1 MKCKIAWREMGK
13 SKGFFIMCCA
23 VAFVGSTLAYYGMR
37 VLLSAYALTP
47 SAGNA
52 YDYKNFF
59 LMEGWFIFA
68 MSFLLCCEI
77 LLLSFLSLPDGYM
90 RNVGVLKKLGTDTDY
105 FTVLLS
111 VQLIALVAPALT
123 AGIAVGEILLKFCP
137 DLLTGRSLPLAKAF
151 PAVWRVV
158 LLYILAVL
166 LIAVLSAVRCSKG
179 KQPDVR
185 RLPLVRLSKKTK
197 GLSVRL
203 GAVAFL
209 RRKRPIFSQ
218 LLLCFAMVFFIL
230 FEGCTVYFDFLD
242 RNFYRSIYDYSVTVD
257 GTDGT
262 TFAEVTDIVK
272 KADEYVLWRQ
282 YRTTVSVGASDI
294 VTRADAQ
301 IIVLSDKDFKQL
313 ALYAGADADSAQ
325 ALLQNYVYGKETFDK
340 VPVVENSSTN
350 EYFLNSDFKFK
361 ISAYLS
367 DVPQKFVSG
376 QEDLFVYKLFFKQS
390 EFNFMGDA
398 DIYTAR
404 FSCNDLQFLRQLTD
418 ELQGLKGVVLTDIAE
433 KYRSTEDIAVLNAVL
448 PALLVAFVPL
458 LALSVLLFFLRDVK
472 SLREECRIL
481 RSLGISNFALT
492 VKTMTE
498 YLLTATLI
506 LIITSAPSLA
516 LLRFAHFSALGNAV
530 RFFVPW
536 QGFVFSALFVYGIAV
551 IVSLMSASGR
561 KVR

>member
-1 MKCKIAWREMGK
+1 M
-13 SKGFFIMCCA
+13 
-23 VAFVGSTLAYYGMR
+23 
-37 VLLSAYALTP
+37 
-47 SAGNA
+47 
-52 YDYKNFF
+52 
-59 LMEGWFIFA
+59 
-68 MSFLLCCEI
+68 
-77 LLLSFLSLPDGYM
+77 
-90 RNVGVLKKLGTDTDY
+90 
-105 FTVLLS
+105 
-111 VQLIALVAPALT
+111 
-123 AGIAVGEILLKFCP
+123 
-137 DLLTGRSLPLAKAF
+137 
-151 PAVWRVV
+151 WRVV
-158 LLYILAVL
+158 VLYILAVL

-179 KQPDVR
+179 KQPGVR

-209 RRKRPIFSQ
+209 RRKRSIFSQ

-340 VPVVENSSTN
+340 VPVVEKPSTN

-404 FSCNDLQFLRQLTD
+404 FSCNDLTSIDGRIAR
-418 ELQGLKGVVLTDIAE
+418 LKGRCADR
-433 KYRSTEDIAVLNAVL
+433 YRRKI
-448 PALLVAFVPL
+448 
-458 LALSVLLFFLRDVK
+458 SV
-472 SLREECRIL
+472 
-481 RSLGISNFALT
+481 
-492 VKTMTE
+492 
-498 YLLTATLI
+498 Y
-506 LIITSAPSLA
+506 
-516 LLRFAHFSALGNAV
+516 
-530 RFFVPW
+530 
-536 QGFVFSALFVYGIAV
+536 
-551 IVSLMSASGR
+551 
-561 KVR
+561 

>member
-90 RNVGVLKKLGTDTDY
+90 RNVGVLKKLGADTDY

-111 VQLIALVAPALT
+111 VQLITLVAPALT

-158 LLYILAVL
+158 VLYILAVL
-166 LIAVLSAVRCSKG
+166 LITVLSAVRCSKG
-179 KQPDVR
+179 KQPGVR

-209 RRKRPIFSQ
+209 RRKRSIFSQ

-262 TFAEVTDIVK
+262 TFAEVKDIVK

-340 VPVVENSSTN
+340 VPVVENPSTN

-418 ELQGLKGVVLTDIAE
+418 ELQGLKGIVLTDIAE

-506 LIITSAPSLA
+506 LIITSAPSLV

-536 QGFVFSALFVYGIAV
+536 HGFVFSALFVYGIAV